1 MNLLKYNKL
10 QFISRYQFC
19 STNIHFSDNIYAI
32 ASGNVKAGVS
42 IIRISGSNCLQAG
55 QMLVQNAQQRQL
67 IKGMNNS
74 QVQDYLN
81 LKNRYAHFKKLY
93 SLIDPTVSPQNQS
106 FQKQDLIYQQID
118 QGIFM
123 YFQGPKSYTGEDIVE
138 MHIHGSRALQKK
150 VLLELSQLNNF
161 RLADP
166 GEFTKR
172 AMINNKLDLLEVEG
186 LADLLNSETESQRVQ
201 STQQFLGKSSQI
213 LEDWRFQLIRAL
225 AHAEAFIDFESDQDD
240 VEFNIL
246 GKTQE
251 NVQQV
256 IKDINEQLSDRN
268 RGEILR
274 DGMKIS
280 IIGKPNAGKSTL
292 LNCLA
297 KKDIAIVS
305 EIPGT
310 TRDAL
315 SVSLNISGF
324 PILLYDTAGIRQTK
338 DVIEEKGVNKA
349 LQHARESDLNIW
361 IIDID
366 DVIKQ
371 ADGSYIVQDIKEISE
386 ILESNQNTLIF
397 INKIDKVNSQ
407 KEITDITIR
416 DKKFKIDGQISAQH
430 NQNIN
435 SLLDKLT
442 KKINERLDITD
453 GIMSSGTISII
464 TQTRHRLELQKC
476 LEHLEIFS
484 RNKQNLPVDIVCEE
498 LRQAVNCIGRITGRV
513 DVEEVLDVLF
523 SEFCIGK

>member
-1 MNLLKYNKL
+1 
-10 QFISRYQFC
+10 
-19 STNIHFSDNIYAI
+19 
-32 ASGNVKAGVS
+32 
-42 IIRISGSNCLQAG
+42 
-55 QMLVQNAQQRQL
+55 MLVQNAQQRQL

-74 QVQDYLN
+74 EIQDYLN

-93 SLIDPTVSPQNQS
+93 SLIDSTTISLHNQS
-106 FQKQDLIYQQID
+106 QHQQDLIYQQID
-118 QGIFM
+118 QGLFM
-123 YFQGPKSYTGEDIVE
+123 YFQGPKSYTGEDVVE

-172 AMINNKLDLLEVEG
+172 AMLNNKLDLLEVEG
-186 LADLLNSETESQRVQ
+186 LADLLNSETESQRIQ

-213 LEDWRFQLIRAL
+213 LENWRFQLIRAL

-251 NVQQV
+251 NVKQV
-256 IKDINEQLSDRN
+256 IKEINEQLSDRN

-292 LNCLA
+292 LNCLV
-297 KKDIAIVS
+297 KRDIAIVS

-324 PILLYDTAGIRQTK
+324 PIILYDTAGIRYTK

-361 IIDID
+361 IIDIE
-366 DVIKQ
+366 DVEKQ
-371 ADGSYIVQDIKEISE
+371 ADGSHIVQDIQEISE
-386 ILESNQNTLIF
+386 ILKSNQNTLIF
-397 INKIDKVNSQ
+397 INKIDKANSQ
-407 KEITDITIR
+407 QLITDITIR
-416 DKKFKIDGQISAQH
+416 EKKFKIDGQISAQQ

-435 SLLDKLT
+435 FLLDTLT

-453 GIMSSGTISII
+453 GMISSGTTSII

-498 LRQAVNCIGRITGRV
+498 LRQAVNCIGRVTGRV